1 MRYEIIRGLVT
12 AEECAALNNWA
23 NLAVENEWLGEG
35 IQHGGKPYPK
45 ELRRTSRFYG
55 HKFQHPP
62 LALEVFGRVRKVLGL
77 HNAPLVEGHGRDG
90 IVINYTM
97 NGGNVYEHTDGRT
110 GNLATLRCNLLS
122 RSAEEGGELFINNI
136 EYPMYEQAIHCYLV
150 SENPHR
156 VEEVRGN
163 TPRVLWMFGFAVPV
177 EDWESG
183 KIKVQL

>member
-1 MRYEIIRGLVT
+1 MRYEVIRSLVT
-12 AEECAALNNWA
+12 KEECDVLNQWADIAVKNNW
-23 NLAVENEWLGEG
+23 LGAGIKEG
-35 IQHGGKPYPK
+35 GALYPK
-45 ELRRTSRFYG
+45 ELRVTSRFYG
-55 HKFQHPP
+55 DRFEHPS
-62 LALEVFGRVRKVLGL
+62 LALDIFSRIRKVLNL
-77 HNAPLVEGHGRDG
+77 PNAPLVEGHGRDG

-110 GNLATLRCNLLS
+110 DNLATLRCNLLS
-122 RSAEEGGELFINNI
+122 RSPKEGGELFINNV
-136 EYPMYEQAIHCYLV
+136 EYAMEECAIHCYLV

-156 VEEVRGN
+156 VEEMRGD